1 MHYNSLITAS
11 NSALKFINSGQ
22 VIGLG
27 SGVTMSIF
35 VDALSKFIDKND
47 INVKGITTS
56 LQIKLLVE
64 KTKIQL
70 IEADLVKKIDVV
82 FDGADQID
90 YKKNLIK
97 GGGGALL
104 RENILMSIA
113 KKIVIIADESKFVD
127 MLDMAVPIEV
137 YPLARSI
144 VMESLI
150 RLHGKPT
157 IRISQKGFPFVTENG
172 NIIIDCKFGKIKE
185 PEILSQEIIRITG
198 VLEVGIFTKK
208 PDVVYKAN
216 INGSFDVL

>member
-172 NIIIDCKFGKIKE
+172 NIIIDCEFGKIKE